1 MKNSILVLALL
12 SCSLH
17 AADVVVVVSATSVTV
32 NGAPAGKPADTIRNR
47 PELAGAIQLALEQRE
62 AEQASALALAKSD
75 AATALA
81 ALQSKLDAAL
91 ATRAALIAKAKAK
104 LAELPEDS
112 RAIVLSVIT
121 EAETPEIEIR
131 RAKLAAELAAKQKE
145 LDLLK

>member
-1 MKNSILVLALL
+1 MKNSILILALM

-32 NGAPAGKPADTIRNR
+32 NGVPAGKPADTIRNR
-47 PELAGAIQLALEQRE
+47 PELASAIQLALEQRE
-62 AEQASALALAKSD
+62 AEQAA
-75 AATALA
+75 ALA
-81 ALQSKLDAAL
+81 AVQSKLDASL

-104 LAELPEDS
+104 LSELPEAS

-121 EAETPEIEIR
+121 EAEIPEIDLR
-131 RAKLAAELAAKQKE
+131 RARLAAELAAKQKE

>member
-1 MKNSILVLALL
+1 MKNSILVLALF

-32 NGAPAGKPADTIRNR
+32 NGVPAGKPADTIRNR
-47 PELAGAIQLALEQRE
+47 PELASAIQLALEQRE
-62 AEQASALALAKSD
+62 VEQAA
-75 AATALA
+75 ALA
-81 ALQSKLDAAL
+81 AVQSKLDASL

-104 LAELPEDS
+104 LSELPEAS

-121 EAETPEIEIR
+121 EAEIPEIDLR
-131 RAKLAAELAAKQKE
+131 RARLAAELAAKQKE

>member
-1 MKNSILVLALL
+1 MKKSILVLALL

-47 PELAGAIQLALEQRE
+47 PELASAIQLALEQRE
-62 AEQASALALAKSD
+62 AEQAA
-75 AATALA
+75 ALA
-81 ALQSKLDAAL
+81 AVQSKLDAAL
-91 ATRAALIAKAKAK
+91 ATRVALIAKAKAK
-104 LAELPEDS
+104 LSELPEAS

-121 EAETPEIEIR
+121 EAEIPDIDR
-131 RAKLAAELAAKQKE
+131 KRAQLAAEILAKQVEAAAKQKE

>member
-32 NGAPAGKPADTIRNR
+32 NGVPAGKPADTIRNR
-47 PELAGAIQLALEQRE
+47 PELASAIQLALEQRE
-62 AEQASALALAKSD
+62 VEQAA
-75 AATALA
+75 ALA
-81 ALQSKLDAAL
+81 AVQSKLDASL

-104 LAELPEDS
+104 LSELPEAS

-121 EAETPEIEIR
+121 EAEIPEIDLR
-131 RAKLAAELAAKQKE
+131 RARLAAELAAKQKE

>member
-1 MKNSILVLALL
+1 MKNSILVLALM

-32 NGAPAGKPADTIRNR
+32 NGTPAGKPADTIRNR
-47 PELAGAIQLALEQRE
+47 PELASAIQLALEQRE
-62 AEQASALALAKSD
+62 VEQAA
-75 AATALA
+75 ALA
-81 ALQSKLDAAL
+81 AVQSKLDAAL

-104 LAELPEDS
+104 LSELPEAS

-121 EAETPEIEIR
+121 EAEIPDIDR
-131 RAKLAAELAAKQKE
+131 KRAQLAAEILAKQVEAAAKQKE

>member
-1 MKNSILVLALL
+1 MKKTILVLALL

-32 NGAPAGKPADTIRNR
+32 NGVPAGKPADTIRNR
-47 PELAGAIQLALEQRE
+47 PELASAIQLALEQRE
-62 AEQASALALAKSD
+62 AEQAA
-75 AATALA
+75 ALA
-81 ALQSKLDAAL
+81 AVQSKLDASL

-104 LAELPEDS
+104 LSELPEAS

-121 EAETPEIEIR
+121 EAEIPEIDLR
-131 RAKLAAELAAKQKE
+131 RARLAAELAAKQKE